1 MTVLEEVAPVKKRRR
16 RRRRSKKNKPLVTPL
31 VATPAD
37 VDAPIESVNE
47 EVPAKPKKK
56 RRRGRRRSKKS
67 KTDVMSV
74 MEPVVEAEAPID
86 LQPAVEASK
95 EEAEAPIKKRRK
107 RRRRSKK
114 KTAAVTAELPPVVQ
128 APQVSA
134 AELREVGLKP
144 TWGGFIRM
152 RGKTDNGRKWYQEI
166 DPYLAYVLVKENA
179 AVVVNR
185 HTIRRIYGN
194 KEFRRMILE
203 RDEYTCYFCK
213 QYGDTIDH
221 LLPRAKGGHT
231 TPDNCVCACN
241 LCNQSKADKDL
252 DVFMTNLDLD

>member
-16 RRRRSKKNKPLVTPL
+16 RRRRSKKNKPNVTPL
-31 VATPAD
+31 VATPAEA
-37 VDAPIESVNE
+37 DAPIESVNE

-67 KTDVMSV
+67 KTDVMPV
-74 MEPVVEAEAPID
+74 MEPVVEAVTPID
-86 LQPAVEASK
+86 LPSAVEASE

-114 KTAAVTAELPPVVQ
+114 KTVAVTAEQPPVVP

-203 RDEYTCYFCK
+203 RDEYTCYFCR

-252 DVFMTNLDLD
+252 EVFMTNFDLD